1 MKSKPRVPL
10 RIHFQKANSWKEFHT
25 NTSKKAGAYWMT
37 CGIYSVYI
45 GISST
50 NISSRWTSD
59 HDSKAKK
66 WPKKAIRT
74 SDISGFHLRVGGKK
88 GPHKAS
94 IYYWL
99 HSNLK
104 GKAAVISKNKK
115 SKKNL
120 IESLEHI
127 MVFQTSKTRQKGEV
141 FDGLHEYCKCNK
153 QPGKKK
159 ILSHGKGK
167 KKSMPSSNTLLNKEK
182 NEIATDGKWNTWL
195 EWTSKKFGQG
205 QLIIRG
211 GPTDSKKIHKVSIK
225 NLCRQSMGKKK

>member
-10 RIHFQKANSWKEFHT
+10 RIHFQKANSWEEFHK
-25 NTSKKAGAYWMT
+25 NTLNKAGAYWMT

-45 GISST
+45 GIST
-50 NISSRWTSD
+50 KNISLRWTSD

-66 WPKKAIRT
+66 WPKKALRT
-74 SDISGFHLRVGGKK
+74 SDISGFHLRVAGKK
-88 GPHKAS
+88 GPHRAS

-115 SKKNL
+115 AKRNL

-141 FDGLHEYCKCNK
+141 VDGLHEYCKCNK
-153 QPGKKK
+153 KPGKKK
-159 ILSHGKGK
+159 VLSHGKGK
-167 KKSMPSSNTLLNKEK
+167 KKSIPPSLTLLNKEK
-182 NEIATDGKWNTWL
+182 NEIATEGKWNTWL

-205 QLIIRG
+205 QLIITG
-211 GPTDSKKIHKVSIK
+211 GPRDSRKINKVSIK
-225 NLCRQSMGKKK
+225 NLCSQSLGKNK

>member
-1 MKSKPRVPL
+1 
-10 RIHFQKANSWKEFHT
+10 
-25 NTSKKAGAYWMT
+25 MT

-45 GISST
+45 GIST
-50 NISSRWTSD
+50 KNISLRWTSD

-66 WPKKAIRT
+66 WPKKALRT
-74 SDISGFHLRVGGKK
+74 SDISGFHLRVAGKK
-88 GPHKAS
+88 GPHRAS

-115 SKKNL
+115 AKRNL

-141 FDGLHEYCKCNK
+141 VDGLHEYCKCNK
-153 QPGKKK
+153 KPGKKK
-159 ILSHGKGK
+159 VLSHGKGK
-167 KKSMPSSNTLLNKEK
+167 KKSIPPSLTLLNKEK
-182 NEIATDGKWNTWL
+182 NEIATEGKWNTWL

-205 QLIIRG
+205 QLIITG
-211 GPTDSKKIHKVSIK
+211 GPRDSRKINKVSIK
-225 NLCRQSMGKKK
+225 NLCSQSLGKNK